1 MRLPARTET
10 HMSMSVPGY
19 RLFRGLA
26 IVALALGVMLGIA
39 PALGDQERLSTLSD
53 QEAVAVTI
61 YNQNL
66 ALVRDERRV
75 TFRAGFNSV
84 AFRDVSG
91 QINAATALLR
101 SVSSPGALTVI
112 EQNFNYDLLTPQKLL
127 DKYVGKYVTVIHTN
141 AATGKETRE
150 Q

>member
-1 MRLPARTET
+1 
-10 HMSMSVPGY
+10 MSTSVPGY
-19 RLFRGLA
+19 RFVRCLVFIA
-26 IVALALGVMLGIA
+26 ITFAMMLGIL

-53 QEAVAVTI
+53 QQAVAVTI
-61 YNQNL
+61 YNQSL

-75 TFRAGFNSV
+75 TFRMGQNSV
-84 AFRDVSG
+84 AFRDVSA

-101 SVSSPGALTVI
+101 SVSSPGALSVI

-141 AATGKETRE
+141 AATGKEIVALRGHRVIVPL
-150 Q
+150 